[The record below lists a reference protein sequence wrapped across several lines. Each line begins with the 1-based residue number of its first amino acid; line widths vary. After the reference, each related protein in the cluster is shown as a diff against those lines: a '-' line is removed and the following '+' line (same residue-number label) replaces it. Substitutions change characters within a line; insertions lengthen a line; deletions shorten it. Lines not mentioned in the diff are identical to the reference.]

1 MNKLMLFRQ
10 QSGLT
15 QSEMANAVGIT
26 QGALG
31 HYEQGRRKP
40 SLAMARKLVR
50 VLNEFGGNVTIDD
63 VFPINSGK

>member
-1 MNKLMLFRQ
+1 
-10 QSGLT
+10 
-15 QSEMANAVGIT
+15 MANAVGIT